1 MLLQAILV
9 GIWAG
14 IAGIEQ
20 FNGTES
26 LHRPIVSGLVV
37 GLILG
42 DVKTGLMAGA
52 TMELAWLGLVPLAG
66 AQPPNI
72 VIGGIAGIV
81 TVLVGKQS
89 PELALGVAV
98 PFAVLAQVLINLL
111 FTAYS
116 PIMHKADEYAKQ
128 GNTKGIDMINF
139 SGPVVLFVFNFLI
152 IFALILFGADKVG
165 PMISALPE
173 KLVGGF
179 KVAAGMMPAVGF
191 AMLLNIMLK
200 KEYVPCMIGG
210 FVLAA
215 FLGMDLLAITLLAVA
230 IALYDYY
237 TKSSAVVG
245 SGTVK
250 IEEEYEDGI

>member
-89 PELALGVAV
+89 PELALGIAV

-116 PIMHKADEYAKQ
+116 PIMHKADEYAKE
-128 GNTKGIDMINF
+128 GNIKGIDMINF
-139 SGPVVLFVFNFLI
+139 SGPVVLFAFNFLI
-152 IFALILFGADKVG
+152 IFVLILFGADKVE
-165 PMISALPE
+165 PLISALPE

-179 KVAAGMMPAVGF
+179 KVASGMMPAVGF

-200 KEYVPCMIGG
+200 KEYVPFLIIG
-210 FVLAA
+210 FVFAA
-215 FLGMDLLAITLLAVA
+215 FLGMDLLAITLMAVA

-237 TKSSAVVG
+237 TKSS
-245 SGTVK
+245 SGKEQVK
-250 IEEEYEDGI
+250 VEEVYEDGI

>member
-1 MLLQAILV
+1 
-9 GIWAG
+9 
-14 IAGIEQ
+14 
-20 FNGTES
+20 
-26 LHRPIVSGLVV
+26 
-37 GLILG
+37 
-42 DVKTGLMAGA
+42 
-52 TMELAWLGLVPLAG
+52 MELAWLGLVPLAG

-81 TVLVGKQS
+81 TVLLGKQS

-139 SGPVVLFVFNFLI
+139 SGPVVLFAFNFLI

-165 PMISALPE
+165 PAISALPQ
-173 KLVGGF
+173 KLVEGF
-179 KVAAGMMPAVGF
+179 KVASGMMPAVGF

-200 KEYVPCMIGG
+200 KDYVPFLVVG

-215 FLGMDLLAITLLAVA
+215 YLKLDLLAITLLAVA
-230 IALYDYY
+230 IALYDYFSKN
-237 TKSSAVVG
+237 TASPSTA
-245 SGTVK
+245 TVQNNNV
-250 IEEEYEDGI
+250 EEDFENGI